1 MTDQFDGLLTDFSDE
16 VLVDSAMLGDHA
28 PSTSSS
34 ADTAR
39 TCIDLPV
46 DCSRAR
52 VTSTTSSRKP
62 ASLRGANFRGF
73 SGARAPRPG
82 CSRSVLARSR
92 ISIEKSAPAP
102 PIWTNSGKKL
112 IPVCVIRA
120 KKSAAQHFSMPWNPN
135 SIACHCVSVLPGS
148 CEKWRA

>member
-28 PSTSSS
+28 AFDVIVRRYGPHLYRF
-34 ADTAR
+34 AR
-39 TCIDLPV
+39 RLLASESDVDDIVQETCVAAWRQLP
-46 DCSRAR
+46 
-52 VTSTTSSRKP
+52 
-62 ASLRGANFRGF
+62 GF

-120 KKSAAQHFSMPWNPN
+120 KKSAAQHFSTPWNPN